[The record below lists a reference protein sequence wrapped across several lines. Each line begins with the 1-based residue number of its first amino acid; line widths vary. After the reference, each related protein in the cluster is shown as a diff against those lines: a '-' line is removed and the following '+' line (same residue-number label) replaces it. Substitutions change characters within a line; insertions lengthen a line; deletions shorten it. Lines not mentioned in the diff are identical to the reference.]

1 MRFITLMFLGA
12 ISLSVQAQS
21 LCEGF
26 LVLQA
31 DINPTLPRQ
40 IDSSTDM
47 LRLQT
52 NCDEQSLTLVK
63 RLRLPSTELPANWQV
78 EKQAEHQ
85 ALHCNADG
93 LASRQG
99 WTAIDVFLDEQDQ
112 EVGRLV
118 TRPGDC

>member
-40 IDSSTDM
+40 IDSATDM

-63 RLRLPSTELPANWQV
+63 RLRLPSAELPANWQV

>member
-1 MRFITLMFLGA
+1 MRFISLMFLGA

-40 IDSSTDM
+40 IDSATDM

-63 RLRLPSTELPANWQV
+63 RLRLPSTELPGNWQV

-99 WTAIDVFLDEQDQ
+99 WTAIDVFLDGQDQ

>member
-40 IDSSTDM
+40 IDSATDM

-52 NCDEQSLTLVK
+52 NCDKQSLTLVK

>member
-40 IDSSTDM
+40 IDSATDM
-47 LRLQT
+47 LRLQI

-78 EKQAEHQ
+78 EKQTEHQ

>member
-21 LCEGF
+21 LCEGL

-40 IDSSTDM
+40 IDSATDM

>member
-1 MRFITLMFLGA
+1 MRFISLMFLGA

>member
-1 MRFITLMFLGA
+1 MRFISLMFLGA

-40 IDSSTDM
+40 IDSATDM
-47 LRLQT
+47 LKLQT
-52 NCDEQSLTLVK
+52 NCDDQSLTLIK
-63 RLRLPSTELPANWQV
+63 RLRLSSSELPANWQV

-99 WTAIDVFLDEQDQ
+99 WTAIDVFLDGQDQ

>member
-40 IDSSTDM
+40 IDSATDM

-99 WTAIDVFLDEQDQ
+99 WTAIDVFLDGQDQ

-118 TRPGDC
+118 TQPGDC

>member
-1 MRFITLMFLGA
+1 MRFINLMFLGA

-40 IDSSTDM
+40 IDSATDM

>member
-1 MRFITLMFLGA
+1 MRFISLMFLGA

-31 DINPTLPRQ
+31 DINPTLPKQ
-40 IDSSTDM
+40 IDSATDM

>member
-1 MRFITLMFLGA
+1 MRFFSLMFLGA

-40 IDSSTDM
+40 IDSATDM

-99 WTAIDVFLDEQDQ
+99 WTAIDVFLDKQDQ

>member
-1 MRFITLMFLGA
+1 MRFISLMFLGA

-40 IDSSTDM
+40 IDSATDM

-99 WTAIDVFLDEQDQ
+99 WTAIDVFLDGQDQ

>member
-21 LCEGF
+21 LCEGL

-40 IDSSTDM
+40 IDSATDM

-63 RLRLPSTELPANWQV
+63 RLRLPSTELPTNWQV

-99 WTAIDVFLDEQDQ
+99 WTAIDLFLDEQDQ

>member
-40 IDSSTDM
+40 IDSATDM

-63 RLRLPSTELPANWQV
+63 RLRLPATELPANWQV

-99 WTAIDVFLDEQDQ
+99 WTAIDVFLDGQDQ

-118 TRPGDC
+118 TQPGDC

>member
-40 IDSSTDM
+40 IDSATDM

-99 WTAIDVFLDEQDQ
+99 WIAIDVFLDEQDQ

>member
-1 MRFITLMFLGA
+1 MRFISLMFLGA

-40 IDSSTDM
+40 IDSATDM

-63 RLRLPSTELPANWQV
+63 RLRLPSAELPANWQV

>member
-40 IDSSTDM
+40 IDSATDM

-52 NCDEQSLTLVK
+52 DCDEQSLTLVK

>member
-1 MRFITLMFLGA
+1 MRFISLMFLGA

-40 IDSSTDM
+40 IDSATDM

>member
-1 MRFITLMFLGA
+1 MRFISLMSLGA

-40 IDSSTDM
+40 IDSATDM
-47 LRLQT
+47 LKLQT
-52 NCDEQSLTLVK
+52 NCDDQSLTLIK
-63 RLRLPSTELPANWQV
+63 RLRLISSELPANWQV

-99 WTAIDVFLDEQDQ
+99 WTAIDVFFDGQDQ

>member
-1 MRFITLMFLGA
+1 MRFISLMFLGA

-40 IDSSTDM
+40 IDSATDM
-47 LRLQT
+47 LKLQT
-52 NCDEQSLTLVK
+52 NCDDQSLTLIK
-63 RLRLPSTELPANWQV
+63 RLRIDSSKLPVNWQV
-78 EKQAEHQ
+78 EKQTEHQ

-99 WTAIDVFLDEQDQ
+99 WTAIDVFLDGQDR
-112 EVGRLV
+112 EMGRLV
-118 TRPGDC
+118 TRPDDC

>member
-1 MRFITLMFLGA
+1 MRFISLMSLGA

-40 IDSSTDM
+40 IDSATDM
-47 LRLQT
+47 LKLQT
-52 NCDEQSLTLVK
+52 NCDDQSLTLIK
-63 RLRLPSTELPANWQV
+63 RLRFSSSELPANWQV

-93 LASRQG
+93 LASRQS
-99 WTAIDVFLDEQDQ
+99 WTAIDVFLDGQDQ

>member
-40 IDSSTDM
+40 IDSATDM

-99 WTAIDVFLDEQDQ
+99 WTAIDVFLDGQDQ

>member
-1 MRFITLMFLGA
+1 MRFISLMFLGA

-40 IDSSTDM
+40 IDSATDM
-47 LRLQT
+47 LKLQT
-52 NCDEQSLTLVK
+52 NCDDQSLTLIK
-63 RLRLPSTELPANWQV
+63 RLRLISSELPANWQV

-99 WTAIDVFLDEQDQ
+99 WTAIDVFLDGQDQ

>member
-1 MRFITLMFLGA
+1 MRFISLMFLGA

-40 IDSSTDM
+40 IDSATDM

-52 NCDEQSLTLVK
+52 DCDEQSLTLVK

-112 EVGRLV
+112 EVGRLE

>member
-1 MRFITLMFLGA
+1 MRFISLMFLGA

-40 IDSSTDM
+40 IDSATDM

-118 TRPGDC
+118 TRPRDC

>member
-1 MRFITLMFLGA
+1 MRFISLMFLGA

-40 IDSSTDM
+40 IDSATDM

-99 WTAIDVFLDEQDQ
+99 WTAIDVFLDGQDQ

-118 TRPGDC
+118 TRPSDC

>member
-1 MRFITLMFLGA
+1 MRFISLMFLGT

-40 IDSSTDM
+40 IDSATDM
-47 LRLQT
+47 IRLQT
-52 NCDEQSLTLVK
+52 HCDDQSLTLVK
-63 RLRLPSTELPANWQV
+63 RLRLRSSELPANWQV

-99 WTAIDVFLDEQDQ
+99 WTAIDVFLDGQDQ
-112 EVGRLV
+112 EIGRLV
-118 TRPGDC
+118 TRPADC

>member
-1 MRFITLMFLGA
+1 MRFISLMFLGA
-12 ISLSVQAQS
+12 TSLSVQAQS

-40 IDSSTDM
+40 IDSATDM
-47 LRLQT
+47 LKLQT
-52 NCDEQSLTLVK
+52 NCDDQSLTLIK
-63 RLRLPSTELPANWQV
+63 RLRIDSSELPVNWQV

-93 LASRQG
+93 LASLQG
-99 WTAIDVFLDEQDQ
+99 WTAIDVVLDGQDQ

>member
-40 IDSSTDM
+40 IDSATDM

-63 RLRLPSTELPANWQV
+63 RLRLPATELPANWQV

-99 WTAIDVFLDEQDQ
+99 WTAIDVFLDGQDQ

>member
-40 IDSSTDM
+40 IDSATDM